1 MAATPPDLTTSD
13 LIEVRRSGVHGL
25 GVFAAKPIAKGT
37 RIIEYV
43 GERVSHDE
51 ADRRYEGK
59 AANDSHTFLFIVD
72 SKTVIDAGTD
82 GNDARFFNHSC
93 DPNCESTVEKKRVFI
108 EAIRAIEPGTELTY
122 DYQIYREEGDP
133 QNIDEVFACRCGFP
147 NCRGT
152 MLWPPEPK
160 KKRKARKKAVA
171 KSKGKTKGKS
181 GVRAKSSTRG
191 KAGAGGTAKSKAVGK
206 TVGGK
211 RGGKSTAGKSGA
223 GTTRAKS
230 KGNASSGGR
239 TKKKGKRSGR
249 RG

>member
-1 MAATPPDLTTSD
+1 MATAAQETDLTTSD

-43 GERVSHDE
+43 GDRISHDE
-51 ADRRYEGK
+51 ADRRYEAK
-59 AANDSHTFLFIVD
+59 DANDSHTFLFIVD
-72 SKTVIDAGTD
+72 SKTVIDAGND

-93 DPNCESTVEKKRVFI
+93 DPNCESTVEKKRVYI
-108 EAIRAIEPGTELTY
+108 EAIRDIAPGTELTY

-133 QNIDEVFACRCGFP
+133 ENIDEVFKCRCGFP

-160 KKRKARKKAVA
+160 KKRKAKKKAVA
-171 KSKGKTKGKS
+171 KSKGKS
-181 GVRAKSSTRG
+181 GGSAKSSAKG
-191 KAGAGGTAKSKAVGK
+191 KAGAGGKAKSKAGGK
-206 TVGGK
+206 SAGGK
-211 RGGKSTAGKSGA
+211 RGGKSAAGKSGA
-223 GTTRAKS
+223 GSTRGKS
-230 KGNASSGGR
+230 KGNAGGGGR
-239 TKKKGKRSGR
+239 AKKKGRSGR